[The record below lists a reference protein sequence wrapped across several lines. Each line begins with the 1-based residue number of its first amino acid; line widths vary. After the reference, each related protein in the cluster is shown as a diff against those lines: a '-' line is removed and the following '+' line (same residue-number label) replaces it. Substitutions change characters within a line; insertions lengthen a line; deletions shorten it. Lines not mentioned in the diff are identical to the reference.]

1 MNLLLSLSS
10 VTFSNVSAA
19 KTTVPDELE
28 GTWTSR
34 VHLGWATLAGQYA
47 VENSQVVEKYTF
59 NDNGR
64 YVKDEFA
71 KGKTNG
77 TFSIIGNKINFTE
90 ATGKKYA
97 YPFTLTSTFEY
108 ARWSRAL
115 SFFDANGQEIKL
127 NYETVQ

>member
-1 MNLLLSLSS
+1 
-10 VTFSNVSAA
+10 
-19 KTTVPDELE
+19 
-28 GTWTSR
+28 

-59 NDNGR
+59 NDNGT

-71 KGKTNG
+71 KGKTKG
-77 TFSIIGNKINFTE
+77 IFSISGNKINFTE
-90 ATGKKYA
+90 VSGKKYS
-97 YPFTLTSTFEY
+97 YLFTLASTFEY
-108 ARWSRAL
+108 ASWQRAL